1 MRQLN
6 YKHPFSKQRGVTLIE
21 VLMSVLLMA
30 IIGLGSAFIAARTAV
45 THRDQNVHLHTIS
58 QMRNQLEAS
67 QCITDGTTKTITVA
81 TTDVNLDCTYT
92 TGNYT
97 VAANGSGG
105 GIASTN
111 TGEIKVKF
119 PALKVQNN
127 TNNNVFVPIPADI
140 KPY

>member
-67 QCITDGTTKTITVA
+67 QCITTGTKTITVG
-81 TTDVNLDCTYT
+81 TTNVNLDCTYT

-97 VAANGSGG
+97 VKANGSGG
-105 GIASTN
+105 GIASTDP
-111 TGEIKVKF
+111 GEIHVKF
-119 PALKVQNN
+119 PALKVQ
-127 TNNNVFVPIPADI
+127 TSDTFAPIKADI